1 MILAFQLSDL
11 ITVPFGWLL
20 GQLYQLTNNY
30 GIAMIIFAVLVKI
43 ILLPITAKSKK
54 SSMKMSRMAPRQK
67 AIQEKYANDPQKQNE
82 AMQALYKEEG
92 VSMGG
97 GCLWS
102 MIPLFI
108 LIPLFTVIR
117 QPIVYMLGE
126 DLEVAEKI
134 VSVIK
139 ELAAEGVFS
148 KNNYYDQVIAAK
160 YIPQFLPQLEQAATG
175 GLSALSAWA
184 LDLAGRLPGN
194 MGDLVSRSVTD
205 FFSGGSRLLEQ
216 GFRYALSLTGGIL
229 SRVPNGALIFGTAL
243 ISGYMISA
251 RLPGIRAWFRKKL
264 TLQRPQKILEGLCR
278 IKTALLGW
286 LKAQLKLMGITWAI
300 LTLGLVLLRI
310 PYAPV
315 WAAAVALVDAFPIL
329 GTGTILLPW
338 ALVSFLQADTAR
350 AVGLLGTYALISL
363 TRSVLEPK
371 LLGSQMG
378 LDPLVTLISLYSGY
392 RLWGFGGMIL
402 APVLAVA
409 AVQLLREP
417 SG

>member
-1 MILAFQLSDL
+1 LFLKKGRFSVYHGVKRALIIASAALAGWFSIQFCLPLAF
-11 ITVPFGWLL
+11 PFLL
-20 GQLYQLTNNY
+20 G
-30 GIAMIIFAVLVKI
+30 
-43 ILLPITAKSKK
+43 
-54 SSMKMSRMAPRQK
+54 
-67 AIQEKYANDPQKQNE
+67 
-82 AMQALYKEEG
+82 
-92 VSMGG
+92 
-97 GCLWS
+97 
-102 MIPLFI
+102 
-108 LIPLFTVIR
+108 
-117 QPIVYMLGE
+117 LG
-126 DLEVAEKI
+126 LA
-134 VSVIK
+134 
-139 ELAAEGVFS
+139 LAAEPLTGLLCGRLKLRRGPAAGIGVT
-148 KNNYYDQVIAAK
+148 AALCFLSLLFLLLCALVLRELGLLMQ
-160 YIPQFLPQLEQAATG
+160 ILPQLEQAATG

-251 RLPGIRAWFRKKL
+251 RLPEIRAWFRKKL

-350 AVGLLGTYALISL
+350 AVGLLGTHALISL